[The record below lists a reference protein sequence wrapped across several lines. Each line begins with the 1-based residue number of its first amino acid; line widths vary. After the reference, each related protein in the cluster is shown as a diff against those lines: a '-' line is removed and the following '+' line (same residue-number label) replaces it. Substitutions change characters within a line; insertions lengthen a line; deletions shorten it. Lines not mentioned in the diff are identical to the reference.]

1 MFAAYSPD
9 YDGIFVHSSENDKEV
24 SWFPPRW
31 TCDDLNN
38 FYSNGG
44 DAMLLGIF
52 QDNKNGAWCDA
63 GSFLMRKF
71 ICEAN
76 I

>member
-1 MFAAYSPD
+1 MT
-9 YDGIFVHSSENDKEV
+9 FVHSSENDKEV

-31 TCDDLNN
+31 MCEDGNN
-38 FYSNGG
+38 FWSSGG
-44 DAMLLGIF
+44 DAMMLGIF
-52 QDNKNGAWCDA
+52 NDNRNGAWCDYDSA
-63 GSFLMRKF
+63 STRRF